1 MDVGNL
7 ITKLKEGEEAAYKEL
22 VIKFSRR
29 LMTVA
34 KIYSRNEE
42 EAKDILQDA
51 FILVF
56 RKIEIFKGHEEA
68 AFYGWMKRM
77 VINLCLSRNQKKYR
91 SMESSMEVIG
101 QDKGIQAEAINNL
114 THDEIMEMVFN
125 LPDGYK
131 QVFALYAVEG
141 YSHKEIAQILG
152 IKESSSR
159 SQYSRARKILQSEF
173 HNRYKVM
180 TA

>member
-1 MDVGNL
+1 MDVGSL
-7 ITKLKEGEEAAYKEL
+7 VTKLKQGEESAYKEL
-22 VIKFSRR
+22 VLNYSRR

-51 FILVF
+51 FVLVF

-68 AFYGWMKRM
+68 ALYGWMKRM

-91 SMESSMEVIG
+91 KMESSMEIVVH
-101 QDKGIQAEAINNL
+101 DKGIQADAINNL
-114 THDEIMEMVFN
+114 SHAEIMEMVFN
-125 LPDGYK
+125 LPEGYK

-141 YSHKEIAQILG
+141 FSHKEIAQVLG

-173 HNRYKVM
+173 HNLIKVM

>member
-1 MDVGNL
+1 MDVENL
-7 ITKLKEGEEAAYKEL
+7 IKKLKEGEESAYKEL
-22 VIKFSRR
+22 VFKYSRR

-34 KIYSRNEE
+34 KIYSRNDE

-56 RKIEIFKGHEEA
+56 RKIEIFVGKEEA
-68 AFYGWMKRM
+68 AFYAWMKRM

-91 SMESSMEVIG
+91 SMESSMEVLI
-101 QDKGIQAEAINNL
+101 QDKGIEADAINNL
-114 THDEIMEMVFN
+114 SHDEIMEMVFN
-125 LPDGYK
+125 LPEGYK
-131 QVFALYAVEG
+131 QVFALYAIEG
-141 YSHKEIAQILG
+141 YSHKEIAKIIG

-173 HNRYKVM
+173 HNLFKVM

>member
-7 ITKLKEGEEAAYKEL
+7 ITKLKEGEESAYKEL
-22 VIKFSRR
+22 VMKFSRR

-56 RKIEIFKGHEEA
+56 RKIQIEEA

-114 THDEIMEMVFN
+114 SHDEIMEMVFN

-141 YSHKEIAQILG
+141 YSHKEIAKTLG